1 MMEKFA
7 TFELLSLSWSVD
19 GVCRLILGLILE
31 VEILRGKLN
40 TGLESDFF
48 FFFFFFLFMFSV
60 CNPYGYDRPG
70 TSRLNAWKQI
80 SALL

>member
-1 MMEKFA
+1 MLGYKYRVTRGMMEKFA

-40 TGLESDFF
+40 TVLESDFF
-48 FFFFFFLFMFSV
+48 FFFFLLFFLFLHVFRMQ
-60 CNPYGYDRPG
+60 PL
-70 TSRLNAWKQI
+70 RL
-80 SALL
+80 